1 MGKYKVVVYAIA
13 KNEAMFAENWA
24 KNMSEADE
32 IYVLL
37 DPTSTDN
44 TKEILEANGVHV
56 VPKQI
61 KPWRFDVARNES
73 LKLVPKDADICVCT
87 DLDEYFSPY
96 WRREIERVWQPNT
109 NQAIYKYYHN
119 ANSPNMAPNIIDY
132 SKIHDR
138 KSFRWQWPVHEY
150 IMPKNKRKDV
160 NLVRVSDIMLY
171 HTPDL
176 SKSRSSYLPLLEL
189 AVKEN
194 KKDTRNLNLLAEE
207 YLNKGEYEKAEKTLA
222 RLLKIKNLSLHDKCL
237 TYKFLIRASV
247 EQKYY
252 DKAKQLCYDALE
264 ICDYCKIFY
273 GELGKIL
280 ILEDKVYQMGISML
294 KKCLKLTYDVIPAK
308 EVEWNDKAIVHNLIS
323 IGYYNLGK
331 TDKAL
336 EHNMLAL
343 KLHPKNSEYLANK
356 KLFESKK

>member
-13 KNEAMFAENWA
+13 KNEAMFAETWA

-44 TKEILEANGVHV
+44 TREILEANGVKV
-56 VPKQI
+56 VAKQI

-73 LKLVPKDADICVCT
+73 LKLVPKDTDICVCT
-87 DLDEYFSPY
+87 DLDEFFSPY
-96 WRREIERVWQPNT
+96 WRREIERVWKPNT
-109 NQAIYKYYHN
+109 NQGVYKYYHN
-119 ANSPNMAPNIIDY
+119 ANSPHMAPNIIDY

-150 IMPKNKRKDV
+150 IMPKNKSKV
-160 NLVRVSDIMLY
+160 INEVRIPDIMLY

-176 SKSRSSYLPLLEL
+176 SKSRSSYLGLLEL

-194 KKDTRNLNLLAEE
+194 KNDTRNLGLLGEE
-207 YLNKGEYEKAEKTLA
+207 YLNKKEYAKAQTTLD
-222 RLLKIKNLSLHDKCL
+222 RLLKVKNVTTFDKCVA
-237 TYKFLIRASV
+237 YKYLIRLAC
-247 EQKYY
+247 EQKDFARAKEYCY
-252 DKAKQLCYDALE
+252 KAIE
-264 ICDYCKIFY
+264 TCDYCKIFY

-280 ILEDKVYQMGISML
+280 ILEDKTYQMGISML
-294 KKCLKLTYDVIPAK
+294 KKCLKIVDDFLPAR
-308 EVEWNDKAIVHNLIS
+308 ETEWNDKAVVHNLIS

-331 TDKAL
+331 KD
-336 EHNMLAL
+336 EAL
-343 KLHPKNSEYLANK
+343 KHINEAIKLRPNNTEYLDNK
-356 KLFESKK
+356 KLYESKK